1 MNAHD
6 KIIGKHLAEYEPVL
20 TWRKRESLGD
30 RTTYIGGSDAATI
43 AGLNKYKSPYRLH
56 MEKRGEMP
64 RDPDLD
70 FKAAIYLG
78 RMLEP
83 TVLALFEVASGIKVG
98 FFDILESNG
107 NNWIAAHPD
116 AITYVDDKLAI
127 IEAKTAS
134 AYLSDEWAEQGADG
148 NETVPMQYAI
158 QLHHNMMVAGA
169 ERGYMAVLIGGQD
182 FRWYPF
188 KADPDIQ
195 RNLFEMEERFWQGVQ
210 AGNPPPF
217 DPDHEAAEAEARE
230 MLKLAPLNEGEMVE
244 LPAALEAHHQIL
256 WTRKERENQLKDELK
271 QSEKQAKAARAA
283 ILHFA
288 AKTNAQFI
296 VTNGGIDAWHITK
309 NKQLRQKTFA

>member
-1 MNAHD
+1 MFF
-6 KIIGKHLAEYEPVL
+6 
-20 TWRKRESLGD
+20 
-30 RTTYIGGSDAATI
+30 AT
-43 AGLNKYKSPYRLH
+43 
-56 MEKRGEMP
+56 P
-64 RDPDLD
+64 RC
-70 FKAAIYLG
+70 
-78 RMLEP
+78 
-83 TVLALFEVASGIKVG
+83 TVLLTTLYLPGLLDGGLV
-98 FFDILESNG
+98 
-107 NNWIAAHPD
+107 
-116 AITYVDDKLAI
+116 I

-217 DPDHEAAEAEARE
+217 DCGHEAAEAEARE

-271 QSEKQAKAARAA
+271 ESEKQAKAARAA

>member
-271 QSEKQAKAARAA
+271 ESEKQAKAARAA

-296 VTNGGIDAWHITK
+296 VTNGGIDAWHITR